1 MSRDSARDAYFAEAA
16 SWERDR
22 VAQAQRTVRLL
33 AWAGG
38 LGWTSAVA
46 GAVALVA
53 LLPLK
58 EVEPYVIRVDSTS
71 GVVDVV
77 PAYEGKAPLSETVT
91 RYLLTHYVQV
101 CERFNFAT
109 AEADYEE
116 CAAFHTPQRNQ
127 AWAAKWAR
135 SNPESP
141 LNVYRDGTTLRA
153 QVKSISFLTRADGVQ
168 DLAQVR
174 YAVERRNGEGSAPVL
189 SDFVATLRYA
199 YVEPAKDPR
208 ARRWNPLGFRILDF
222 RPEPEVAAPA
232 QVASSATSETQP

>member
-1 MSRDSARDAYFAEAA
+1 MSRDGALKAYFAEAA